1 MVTVQIN
8 TPRKHCQPPLDNGF
22 LWQFQRIPSKT
33 CTIFIML
40 CVKTEDTEMGVDQEV
55 RVLFEK

>member
-1 MVTVQIN
+1 MG
-8 TPRKHCQPPLDNGF
+8 C
-22 LWQFQRIPSKT
+22 QFQRLPSKT
-33 CTIFIML
+33 GTIFIML